1 MRLVSRMLVSGG
13 WALGLLALV
22 GCATIREEEKPLAE
36 TTMGITRAGD
46 DVTLSWASQPD
57 LAYCIWYTER
67 REAKSRWNIL
77 PGAEQVRG
85 NGQTLILRD
94 RVPTGQTRFYRIQT
108 IPLSALAP

>member
-1 MRLVSRMLVSGG
+1 MRLNRCLLMGVCC
-13 WALGLLALV
+13 ALGLLALT
-22 GCATIREEEKPLAE
+22 GCTTIREEEKPLAD

-46 DVTLSWASQPD
+46 DVTLSWASQAD
-57 LAYCIWYTER
+57 MAYCIWYTER
-67 REAKSRWNIL
+67 REAKSRWKIL

-85 NGQTLILRD
+85 NGKTLTLRD